1 MKNDS
6 VEVEMQIHHETERA
20 ILASDDGDR
29 EHAVWLPT
37 SQIKVRR
44 PSRSLGPGHIL
55 VTMPEWLAETK
66 RLV

>member
-29 EHAVWLPT
+29 ENAVWLPT

-44 PSRSLGPGHIL
+44 PNRSLGPGHVI
-55 VTMPEWLAETK
+55 VIMPEWLAETK